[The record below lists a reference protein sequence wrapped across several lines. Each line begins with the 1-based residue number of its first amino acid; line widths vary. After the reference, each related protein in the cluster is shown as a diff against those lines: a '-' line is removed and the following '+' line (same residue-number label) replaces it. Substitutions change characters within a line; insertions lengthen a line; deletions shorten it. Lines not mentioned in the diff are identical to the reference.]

1 MTNWD
6 YTTDFLVVGSGN
18 GLVGAITATAAGK
31 DVLVVEKTDIIG
43 GSTGISGGVYW
54 IPNNPLMQRENVPDS
69 LDDALRYF
77 DTLVGEVGPAS
88 SEARRKAYLE
98 SGIDMVRFLE
108 EQGMEFIRCE
118 GYSDLYADVRGFEGG
133 NARGRSIEAVPTD
146 TRRIGELANKI
157 RPGIAGKLILRTGE
171 AAPVSM
177 VRVSPA
183 AMVLSV
189 KIALRTALGRI
200 RRQKLTTN
208 GAALLTQ
215 YLEILARNGTP
226 IWTETAFREL
236 IVDDG
241 RVIGAV
247 VERGGESVRV
257 RARDGV
263 LLAAGGFGRNPAMRA
278 EHSGDQPN
286 EGKWTLS
293 NPGDTGEVM
302 QAAIDLGAATD
313 LMDEAW
319 WLPGFRTP
327 EGRFATAMGIRS
339 APGCIIVDSDGERY
353 FNEATAFMEVGQQMY
368 RRKREKGADTSS
380 WMILDAR
387 NRSRY
392 LLGKLAP
399 RQTPK
404 AWIDGGFIKRSDT
417 IAGLAAQCGMD
428 PATLEATVQRV
439 NGFAKTGVDEDFHRG
454 EGAHEKYQGDPTN
467 KPNPCLGPLAKAPFY
482 AVELFP
488 CDLGTSGGLLCD
500 EHARVLDTDD
510 EPIAGLYAAGNITAS
525 VMGRSYPGAGASIAA
540 SAIFSY
546 IAANHA
552 AVREESALTTG

>member
-1 MTNWD
+1 MTEWD

-18 GLVGAITATAAGK
+18 GLVGAIAAKAAGK

-54 IPNNPLMQRENVPDS
+54 IPDNPLMRRENITDS
-69 LDDALRYF
+69 TDAGMRYF
-77 DTLVGEVGPAS
+77 ETLVGDVGPAS
-88 SEARRKAYLE
+88 SPARRKAYLE
-98 SGIDMVRFLE
+98 SGIKMVSFLE
-108 EQGMEFIRCE
+108 NQGMKFIRCD
-118 GYSDLYADVRGFEGG
+118 GYSDNYADVRGIEGG
-133 NARGRSIEAVPTD
+133 NARGRSIESVPTD
-146 TRRIGELANKI
+146 TRRIGELAKKI

-183 AMVLSV
+183 AMMLSV
-189 KIALRTALGRI
+189 KIALRTAIGQI

-208 GAALLTQ
+208 GAAMITQ
-215 YLEILARNGTP
+215 YLDILQRNGTP
-226 IWTETAFREL
+226 IWTETPFEEL
-236 IVDDG
+236 IVEDN

-247 VERGGESVRV
+247 VLRDGKKTRI

-263 LLAAGGFGRNPAMRA
+263 LLAAGGFSRNPGMR
-278 EHSGDQPN
+278 EKYSGNQPAD
-286 EGKWTLS
+286 GQMSLA

-319 WLPGFRTP
+319 WIPSFRTP
-327 EGRFATAMGIRS
+327 EGRLSPAMGIRS
-339 APGCIIVDSDGERY
+339 APGSIIVDGEGERY
-353 FNEATAFMEVGQQMY
+353 FNEAAPFMEVGQQMY
-368 RRKREKGADTSS
+368 RRQHEKGTGMPS
-380 WMILDAR
+380 WLIVDAR
-387 NRSRY
+387 NRGRY
-392 LLGKLAP
+392 LFGKLAP

-404 AWIDGGFIKRSDT
+404 AWIDGGLIKRSDT

-428 PATLEATVQRV
+428 AATLTATIERV
-439 NGFAKTGVDEDFHRG
+439 NRFAKAGIDEDFHRG

-467 KPNPCLGPLAKAPFY
+467 KPNPCLAPLAKAPYY

-488 CDLGTSGGLLCD
+488 ADLGTSGGLLCD
-500 EHARVLDTDD
+500 ENARVLDTEG

-525 VMGRSYPGAGASIAA
+525 VMGRSYPGAGSSIAA

-546 IAANHA
+546 IAAHHA
-552 AVREESALTTG
+552 AVASTQSQPVS